1 MTDMVGFDRDFSLG
15 ELLST
20 RDADELC
27 RTLTALLGTPVA
39 MLDERCNA
47 FGSAAHVVGGCR
59 TPLVLELEPVGFL
72 EADCPQDSLSGAART
87 VRWGLL
93 SRARLRMVSDL
104 HLEAVRADY
113 AKLQQ
118 QNEALKASEAKY
130 RELAATLD
138 AKVKEQIK
146 IIDER
151 QLQLYQAERLASI
164 GQLAAGVAHE
174 INNPLGFISSN
185 LSAAERYLQS
195 LEDLRSVV
203 PSTDW
208 QARDLDFLFKDF
220 VELLKDSRVGIDRI
234 ARIVKDL
241 KGFSSVDQPEE
252 QVVDLNAQLETLL
265 TVLVGQKPPSITL
278 STDFAPLPPLLC
290 LPGHLNQA
298 FLNILQNALLA
309 VGDGGIVTVH
319 TRTDGTSISVEVTD
333 TGPGIPDEIRARIF
347 DPFFTTRGVGSG
359 TGLGLTVARDIILAH
374 SGTVTVICPPH
385 GGTRVTVNLPV

>member
-1 MTDMVGFDRDFSLG
+1 MTGNTSFDRDFSLG
-15 ELLST
+15 ELLSP

-27 RTLTALLGTPVA
+27 RTLTALLGAPVA
-39 MLDERCNA
+39 LLDAGGEP
-47 FGSAAHVVGGCR
+47 FGSTRPAPEAAR
-59 TPLVLELEPVGFL
+59 APLILELEPVGFL
-72 EADCPQDSLSGAART
+72 DAPCPPAALADTARL

-93 SRARLRMVSDL
+93 SHARLRMVSDL

-118 QNEALKASEAKY
+118 QNEALKISEAKY
-130 RELAATLD
+130 RELAASLD

-185 LSAAERYLQS
+185 LSSAERYLGKFA
-195 LEDLRSVV
+195 ELRPVV
-203 PSTDW
+203 PADAW
-208 QARDLDFLFKDF
+208 RAHDLDFVLEDF
-220 VELLKDSRVGIDRI
+220 AELLKDSRAGIDRI

-252 QVVDLNAQLETLL
+252 QVVDLNTQLDALL
-265 TVLVGQKPPSITL
+265 AVVKGQKPPAVTL
-278 STDFAPLPPLLC
+278 TTDFEPLPRLLC

-309 VGDGGIVTVH
+309 VADGGTVTVR
-319 TRTDGTSISVEVTD
+319 TRVRGEAITVEIAD
-333 TGPGIPDEIRARIF
+333 TGPGIPTDVRARVF
-347 DPFFTTRGVGSG
+347 DPFFTTRSVGSG
-359 TGLGLTVARDIILAH
+359 TGLGLTVARDIVLAH
-374 SGTVTVICPPH
+374 GGTVTVICPPH
-385 GGTRVTVNLPV
+385 GGTSVTIKLPV

>member
-1 MTDMVGFDRDFSLG
+1 MTDNTGFDRDFSLG
-15 ELLST
+15 ELLSA
-20 RDADELC
+20 RDADELS
-27 RTLTALLGTPVA
+27 RVLTALVGAPVA
-39 MLDERCNA
+39 ILDERGA
-47 FGSAAHVVGGCR
+47 PFGSTMPAAGAAR
-59 TPLVLELEPVGFL
+59 APLILELEPVGFL
-72 EADCPQDSLSGAART
+72 DASCPPAALADAARL

-130 RELAATLD
+130 RELAASLD

-174 INNPLGFISSN
+174 INNPLGFIASN
-185 LSAAERYLQS
+185 LSSAERYLGK
-195 LEDLRSVV
+195 LAELRPLV
-203 PSTDW
+203 PGDAW
-208 QARDLDFLFKDF
+208 QARDLDFLLEDF
-220 VELLKDSRVGIDRI
+220 AELLKDSRVGIDRI

-252 QVVDLNAQLETLL
+252 QVVDLNAQLNSLL
-265 TVLVGQKPPSITL
+265 AVVIGQKPPAVTL
-278 STDFAPLPPLLC
+278 TTDFEPLPRLLC

-309 VGDGGIVTVH
+309 VADGGTVTVR
-319 TRTDGTSISVEVTD
+319 TRSTGEAITVEIAD
-333 TGPGIPDEIRARIF
+333 TGPGIPTDIRARVF
-347 DPFFTTRGVGSG
+347 DPFFTTRSVGSG
-359 TGLGLTVARDIILAH
+359 TGLGLTVARDIVLAH
-374 SGTVTVICPPH
+374 GGTVAVICPPH
-385 GGTRVTVNLPV
+385 GGTSVTIKLPV